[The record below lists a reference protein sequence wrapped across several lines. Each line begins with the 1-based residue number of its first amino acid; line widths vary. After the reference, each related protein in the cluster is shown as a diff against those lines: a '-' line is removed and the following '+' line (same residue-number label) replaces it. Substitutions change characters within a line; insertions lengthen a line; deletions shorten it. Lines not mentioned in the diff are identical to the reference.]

1 MLSIP
6 DAGWTDFK
14 LKDKSYALSYLT
26 AVPFEWLTQAIHGLE
41 TMLPFTVHGF
51 SEPGRMLCTVSYWNC
66 YIVFNDD
73 EAYEVEAED
82 ICSEYIHKNMMEFCE
97 ELHRDI
103 SENIDAWC
111 KWFTDYEA
119 ETEEEEQAFYADIKV
134 QLEELLAR
142 LAALISEKKHMFGGG
157 YAFF

>member
-26 AVPFEWLTQAIHGLE
+26 ALPFDWLNQAIHGLE

-51 SEPGRMLCTVSYWNC
+51 SEPGRMLCTVGYWNC
-66 YIVFNDD
+66 YVVFSDD
-73 EAYEVEAED
+73 EAYEVDAED
-82 ICSEYIHKNMMEFCE
+82 VRAEYINKNMIEFCE
-97 ELHRDI
+97 ELQRDI
-103 SENIDAWC
+103 SENIDEWC
-111 KWFTDYEA
+111 KWFTDYDA
-119 ETEEEEQAFYADIKV
+119 ETEEEEQSFYANIKS
-134 QLEELLAR
+134 QLEELLEK
-142 LAALISEKKHMFGGG
+142 LAALIREKKHMFGDG

>member
-1 MLSIP
+1 MLGIP

-14 LKDKSYALSYLT
+14 LKDESYALSYLT
-26 AVPFEWLTQAIHGLE
+26 SLPFEWLTQAIHGLE

-66 YIVFNDD
+66 YIVFCDD
-73 EAYEVEAED
+73 ENYEEDEAD
-82 ICSEYIHKNMMEFCE
+82 IRSEYIHKNMMEFCE

-111 KWFTDYEA
+111 KWFSIYDA
-119 ETEEEEQAFYADIKV
+119 TEEEEQAFYADIKS
-134 QLEELLAR
+134 QLEELLEK
-142 LAALISEKKHMFGGG
+142 LAALIREKKHMFGGG

>member
-1 MLSIP
+1 MLSKP
-6 DAGWTDFK
+6 DAGQTDFK

-26 AVPFEWLTQAIHGLE
+26 ALPFEWLSQAIHGLE
-41 TMLPFTVHGF
+41 TILPFTVHGF

-66 YIVFNDD
+66 YIVFSDD

-82 ICSEYIHKNMMEFCE
+82 VRTEYINKNMIEFCE

-111 KWFTDYEA
+111 KWFTDYDA
-119 ETEEEEQAFYADIKV
+119 ETEEEEQAFYAEIKV
-134 QLEELLAR
+134 QLEKSIAKLAT
-142 LAALISEKKHMFGGG
+142 LISEKKHMFGGG

>member
-6 DAGWTDFK
+6 DAGWTDFQ
-14 LKDKSYALSYLT
+14 LKEKSYALSYLT
-26 AVPFEWLTQAIHGLE
+26 AVPFDWLTQAIHGLE

-66 YIVFNDD
+66 YIVFCDD
-73 EAYEVEAED
+73 ENYEEDEAD
-82 ICSEYIHKNMMEFCE
+82 IRSEYIHKNMMEFCE

-103 SENIDAWC
+103 RENIDAWC

-119 ETEEEEQAFYADIKV
+119 ETEEEEQAFYASIKAK
-134 QLEELLAR
+134 LEELLEK
-142 LAALISEKKHMFGGG
+142 LAALINEKKHMFGSG
-157 YAFF
+157 YAYF

>member
-1 MLSIP
+1 MLSKP

-26 AVPFEWLTQAIHGLE
+26 ALPFEWLSQAIHGLE
-41 TMLPFTVHGF
+41 TMLLFTVHGF

-66 YIVFNDD
+66 YIVFSDD

-82 ICSEYIHKNMMEFCE
+82 VRIEYINKNMMEFCE
-97 ELHRDI
+97 DLHRDI
-103 SENIDAWC
+103 SENIDNWC
-111 KWFTDYEA
+111 QWFRDYDA
-119 ETEEEEQAFYADIKV
+119 ETEEEERAFYADIKR
-134 QLEELLAR
+134 QLEELLSK
-142 LAALISEKKHMFGGG
+142 LAVLISEKKHMFDGG

>member
-1 MLSIP
+1 MLSKP

-26 AVPFEWLTQAIHGLE
+26 AVPFEWLSQAIHGLE

-66 YIVFNDD
+66 YIVFSDD

-82 ICSEYIHKNMMEFCE
+82 VRTEYINKNMIEFCE
-97 ELHRDI
+97 DLHRDI
-103 SENIDAWC
+103 SGNIDEWC

-119 ETEEEEQAFYADIKV
+119 ETEEEEQAFYADIKS
-134 QLEELLAR
+134 QLEELLEK
-142 LAALISEKKHMFGGG
+142 LAALIREKKHMFRGG

>member
-14 LKDKSYALSYLT
+14 LKNKSYALSYLT
-26 AVPFEWLTQAIHGLE
+26 ALPFEWLSQAIHGLE

-66 YIVFNDD
+66 YIVFSDD

-82 ICSEYIHKNMMEFCE
+82 VRTEYINKNMIEFCE
-97 ELHRDI
+97 DLHRDI
-103 SENIDAWC
+103 SGNIDEWC

-119 ETEEEEQAFYADIKV
+119 ETEEEEQAFYADIKS
-134 QLEELLAR
+134 QLEELLEK
-142 LAALISEKKHMFGGG
+142 LAALIREKKHMFGGG

>member
-14 LKDKSYALSYLT
+14 LKDESYALSYLT

-82 ICSEYIHKNMMEFCE
+82 VRIEYINKNMMEFCE
-97 ELHRDI
+97 DLHRDI
-103 SENIDAWC
+103 SENIDNWC
-111 KWFTDYEA
+111 QWFRDYDA
-119 ETEEEEQAFYADIKV
+119 ETEEEERAFYADIKR
-134 QLEELLAR
+134 QLEELLSK
-142 LAALISEKKHMFGGG
+142 LAVLISEKKHMFDGG

>member
-1 MLSIP
+1 MLSSP
-6 DAGWTDFK
+6 AAGWTNFK

-26 AVPFEWLTQAIHGLE
+26 AVPFDWLTQAIHGLE

-66 YIVFNDD
+66 YIVFCDD
-73 EAYEVEAED
+73 ENYEED
-82 ICSEYIHKNMMEFCE
+82 DADIRSEYIHKNMMEFCE

-119 ETEEEEQAFYADIKV
+119 ETEEEEQAFYTSIKV
-134 QLEELLAR
+134 QLEELLRR
-142 LAALISEKKHMFGGG
+142 LSALISEKKHLFDSGC
-157 YAFF
+157 AFF

>member
-1 MLSIP
+1 MLSKP

-26 AVPFEWLTQAIHGLE
+26 ALPFEWLSQAIHGLE

-66 YIVFNDD
+66 YIVFSDD

-82 ICSEYIHKNMMEFCE
+82 VRTEYINKNMIEFCE
-97 ELHRDI
+97 DLHRDI
-103 SENIDAWC
+103 SGNIDEWC

-119 ETEEEEQAFYADIKV
+119 ENEEEEQAFYADIKS
-134 QLEELLAR
+134 QLEELLEK
-142 LAALISEKKHMFGGG
+142 LAALIREKKHMFGGE

>member
-66 YIVFNDD
+66 YIVFSDD

-82 ICSEYIHKNMMEFCE
+82 VRIEYINKNMMEFCE
-97 ELHRDI
+97 DLHRDI
-103 SENIDAWC
+103 SENIDNWC
-111 KWFTDYEA
+111 QWFRDCDA
-119 ETEEEEQAFYADIKV
+119 ETEEEERAFYADIKR
-134 QLEELLAR
+134 QLEELLSK
-142 LAALISEKKHMFGGG
+142 LAVLISEKKHMFDGG

>member
-1 MLSIP
+1 MLSKP

-26 AVPFEWLTQAIHGLE
+26 ALPFEWLSQAIHGLE

-66 YIVFNDD
+66 YIVFSDD
-73 EAYEVEAED
+73 DAYEVEAED
-82 ICSEYIHKNMMEFCE
+82 VCTEYINKNMIEFCE
-97 ELHRDI
+97 DLHRDI
-103 SENIDAWC
+103 SGNIDEWC

-119 ETEEEEQAFYADIKV
+119 ETEEEEQAFYADIKS
-134 QLEELLAR
+134 QLEELLEK
-142 LAALISEKKHMFGGG
+142 LAALIREKKHMFGGE